1 MTHKK
6 IALMAIP
13 IFVAAILFTG
23 IMVVSMGGEAYA
35 AKDTKKIVI
44 QLSNPVTE
52 EVQGTCDVDT
62 SAGTLTVETNE
73 DGVAHADVP
82 KGDNSADI
90 SCFVLIQGGA
100 GSCGSEE
107 ETISL
112 HKKGATV
119 AKIDLDFCIL

>member
-13 IFVAAILFTG
+13 IFVAAMLVTG

-44 QLSNPVTE
+44 QLSNPVSE

-62 SAGTLTVETNE
+62 SAGILTVELNE
-73 DGVAHADVP
+73 DGVALADVP
-82 KGDNSADI
+82 KGDTSADI

-100 GSCGSEE
+100 GSCESFE

-112 HKKGATV
+112 KPNGATV
-119 AKIDLDFCIL
+119 AKIDLDACIL